1 MATAKTKSVWFC
13 KECGN
18 ESPKWMG
25 RCPACGEWNTMV
37 EETVATGKKMTAVT
51 VPGAS
56 HKPLKLSEIDS
67 AREQRISLNN
77 AEVDRIL
84 GGGLVEGSLV
94 LIGGEPGIGKST
106 LSLQIPLNCPALK
119 TLYVTGEESAR
130 QVKLR
135 ASRIGGDD
143 SGCMIYSE
151 TLMENILEQAR
162 AMMPDLMVVDS
173 VQTMFS
179 QNVESS
185 PGSVTQ
191 IKETASMLLR
201 FAKETGVPVIL
212 IGHITKEGSIAG
224 PKILEHIVDVVLQFE
239 GDNRGTYR
247 LLRSIKNRFG
257 STSELA
263 VFEMTGKGLREVSNP
278 SEMLIPMHEEGLSGV
293 AVSAMLDGTR
303 PFLIEVQSLVS
314 SAAYGT
320 PQRSATGFD
329 VRRLNMLLAVLEKR
343 AGFKLGV
350 KDVFLNMAGG
360 LKVSDPACDLAVI
373 SAVLSSNFDFAIPS
387 DICFAGEIGLSGEV
401 RPVAQTDRRIIE
413 AARLGFKKIYVSSYS
428 SLEGVGNAAIEVV
441 KVLFFLFFAFCEY
454 GGATS
459 TPLDTSLLF
468 LFAFSCLSCHSRTS
482 HDVTHKHLS
491 DCYHLAFCRS
501 FLVLEQ
507 CDVLVYLLCSTC
519 LVSLPFLLRS
529 MRRYN
534 SVFVALAF
542 FYFSTA
548 RCF

>member
-1 MATAKTKSVWFC
+1 MAKQKKVYCCS
-13 KECGN
+13 ECGEETAN
-18 ESPKWMG
+18 WAGK
-25 RCPACGEWNTMV
+25 CPSCGAWNTLV
-37 EETVATGKKMTAVT
+37 EFNLDSPSAKS
-51 VPGAS
+51 AS
-56 HKPLKLSEIDS
+56 YAKSSRLTQKPK
-67 AREQRISLNN
+67 RISELDSS
-77 AEVDRIL
+77 AEIRFTTGISELDRVL
-84 GGGLVEGSLV
+84 GGGAVQGSLV
-94 LIGGEPGIGKST
+94 LVGGAPGIGKST
-106 LSLQIPLNCPALK
+106 LLLQMCGLIEQGK
-119 TLYVTGEESAR
+119 KILYVTGEESAR

-135 ASRIGGDD
+135 AARIGGDD
-143 SGCMIYSE
+143 SDCLIYSE

-162 AMMPDLMVVDS
+162 EIMPDLMVVDS

-185 PGSVTQ
+185 PGSITQ
-191 IKETASMLLR
+191 IKETAALLLR

-239 GDNRGTYR
+239 GENRGTYR

-343 AGFKLGV
+343 AGFKLSV

-360 LKVSDPACDLAVI
+360 LRVNDPACDLAVI
-373 SAVLSSNFDFAIPS
+373 CAVLSSNFDYAIPS
-387 DICFAGEIGLSGEV
+387 DTCFAGEVGLSGEI
-401 RPVAQTDRRIIE
+401 RPVAQTDRRVIE

-428 SLEGVGNAAIEVV
+428 SLDDVKPEGIEVV
-441 KVLFFLFFAFCEY
+441 KVA
-454 GGATS
+454 
-459 TPLDTSLLF
+459 
-468 LFAFSCLSCHSRTS
+468 
-482 HDVTHKHLS
+482 DVPAL
-491 DCYHLAFCRS
+491 CRS
-501 FLVLEQ
+501 LF
-507 CDVLVYLLCSTC
+507 
-519 LVSLPFLLRS
+519 RG
-529 MRRYN
+529 
-534 SVFVALAF
+534 
-542 FYFSTA
+542 
-548 RCF
+548 

>member
-1 MATAKTKSVWFC
+1 MATVKTKTVWFC
-13 KECGN
+13 KACGN
-18 ESPKWMG
+18 ESSKWMG

-37 EETVATGKKMTAVT
+37 EETVATGKKVGVQSVAI
-51 VPGAS
+51 PGSS
-56 HKPLKLSEIDS
+56 HKPMPLAEIDS
-67 AREQRISLNN
+67 TSENRISLNN

-106 LSLQIPLNCPALK
+106 LSLQIPLNCPSLK
-119 TLYVTGEESAR
+119 TLYVTGEESVR

-135 ASRIGGDD
+135 AARIGGDD
-143 SGCMIYSE
+143 SGCLIYSE
-151 TLMENILEQAR
+151 TLMENIISEAR
-162 AMMPDLMVVDS
+162 SIMPDLMVVDS

-191 IKETASMLLR
+191 IKETAAMLLR

-239 GDNRGTYR
+239 GDNRGSYR

-303 PFLIEVQSLVS
+303 PFLIEVQALVS
-314 SAAYGT
+314 TAAYGT

-360 LKVSDPACDLAVI
+360 LKVSDPACDLAVVA
-373 SAVLSSNFDFAIPS
+373 AVLSSNFDFAIPS
-387 DICFAGEIGLSGEV
+387 DICFAGEVGLSGEV

-413 AARLGFKKIYVSSYS
+413 AARLGFRKIYVSSFS
-428 SLEGVGNAAIEVV
+428 GLENLPDGIEVI
-441 KVLFFLFFAFCEY
+441 KVADIPAL
-454 GGATS
+454 
-459 TPLDTSLLF
+459 
-468 LFAFSCLSCHSRTS
+468 
-482 HDVTHKHLS
+482 
-491 DCYHLAFCRS
+491 CRS
-501 FLVLEQ
+501 LFKG
-507 CDVLVYLLCSTC
+507 
-519 LVSLPFLLRS
+519 
-529 MRRYN
+529 N
-534 SVFVALAF
+534 
-542 FYFSTA
+542 
-548 RCF
+548 